1 MAKRRKRRVAFG
13 HAADVHD
20 EKAGKLLA
28 LVDKEIQSINLHV
41 CRRAYGHILAASS
54 GLAKADAHITSGN
67 QQARLIS
74 QQRELQERLN
84 RMEDIFQ
91 NMGSPRTCFECVV
104 NP

>member
-1 MAKRRKRRVAFG
+1 MMKRRKRHVVLG

-20 EKAGKLLA
+20 DKAGKLLA
-28 LVDKEIQSINLHV
+28 LVGKEIQSINLHV

-74 QQRELQERLN
+74 QQRELRESLT
-84 RMEDIFQ
+84 RMEDVFQ
-91 NMGSPRTCFECVV
+91 NKCVV